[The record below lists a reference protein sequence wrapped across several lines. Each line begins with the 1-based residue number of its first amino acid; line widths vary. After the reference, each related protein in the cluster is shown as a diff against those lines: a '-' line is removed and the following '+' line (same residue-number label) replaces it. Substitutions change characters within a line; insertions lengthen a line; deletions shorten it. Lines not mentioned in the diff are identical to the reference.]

1 MRLHKVLVD
10 KKQYVLIKEYESK
23 YGDNI
28 RSLDFMIPMKIQGAW
43 GLYKVHYCYASF
55 YNRYYAELEL
65 KEKADGKFE
74 ALLLAIKNASKGG

>member
-28 RSLDFMIPMKIQGAW
+28 RRLDFMIPMKIQGAW
-43 GLYKVHYCYASF
+43 GLYKAH
-55 YNRYYAELEL
+55 
-65 KEKADGKFE
+65 
-74 ALLLAIKNASKGG
+74 